1 MNISNIFNIFAPLE
15 GNKKI
20 KKMSKSN
27 NSKGFVYV
35 LRTPSEEGWVYINA
49 SEEDPH
55 KKCEEL
61 IANGL
66 INNQFEVLVSV
77 ETPNPFKV
85 FNVVETILEEY
96 RVIEGKKLFKVDVPL
111 VHALILSIDFRFSE
125 NFDESSTEG
134 RYGLRSVLKDRPE
147 LSGKRFNTVEE
158 MTSLG
163 IDEKLIYD
171 NRIGRLLI
179 DTK

>member
-1 MNISNIFNIFAPLE
+1 
-15 GNKKI
+15 
-20 KKMSKSN
+20 MSKSN
-27 NSKGFVYV
+27 NYKGFVYI
-35 LRTPSEEGWVYINA
+35 LSTPSEEGWVYINA
-49 SEEDPH
+49 SEEEPH

-61 IANGL
+61 IAKGL
-66 INNQFEVLVSV
+66 ITHPIEVLFSV

-96 RVIEGKKLFKVDVPL
+96 RVIEGKNFFKVDVPL
-111 VHALILSIDFRFSE
+111 VNALILSIDFRFSQ
-125 NFDESSTEG
+125 NFDESSTKG
-134 RYGLRSVLKDRPE
+134 RYDLSGSALKDRPE

-158 MTSLG
+158 ITSLG

>member
-1 MNISNIFNIFAPLE
+1 
-15 GNKKI
+15 
-20 KKMSKSN
+20 MSKSN

-49 SEEDPH
+49 SEEEPH

-85 FNVVETILEEY
+85 ISVVETILEEY
-96 RVIEGKKLFKVDVPL
+96 RVIEGKNLFKVDVPL
-111 VHALILSIDFRFSE
+111 VHALILSIDFRFSQ
-125 NFDESSTEG
+125 NFDESSTKG
-134 RYGLRSVLKDRPE
+134 RYELHSVLKDRPE

>member
-1 MNISNIFNIFAPLE
+1 
-15 GNKKI
+15 
-20 KKMSKSN
+20 MSKSN
-27 NSKGFVYV
+27 NSKGFVYI
-35 LRTPSEEGWVYINA
+35 LSTPSEEGWVYINA
-49 SEEDPH
+49 SEEEPH

-61 IANGL
+61 VAKGL
-66 INNQFEVLVSV
+66 ITHPIEVLVSV

-96 RVIEGKKLFKVDVPL
+96 RVIEGKNFFKVDVPL
-111 VHALILSIDFRFSE
+111 VHALIASIDFRFSE
-125 NFDESSTEG
+125 NFDESSTKG

-147 LSGKRFNTVEE
+147 LSGKRFKTVEE
-158 MTSLG
+158 ITSLG

>member
-1 MNISNIFNIFAPLE
+1 
-15 GNKKI
+15 
-20 KKMSKSN
+20 MSKNN

-35 LRTPSEEGWVYINA
+35 LSTPSEEGWVYINA
-49 SEEDPH
+49 SEEEPH

-61 IANGL
+61 IAKGL
-66 INNQFEVLVSV
+66 ITHPIEVLVSV

-85 FNVVETILEEY
+85 ISVVETILEEY
-96 RVIEGKKLFKVDVPL
+96 RVIEGKNFFKVDVPL
-111 VHALILSIDFRFSE
+111 VHALILSIDFRFSQ
-125 NFDESSTEG
+125 NFDESSTKG
-134 RYGLRSVLKDRPE
+134 RYDLSGSALKDRPE

-158 MTSLG
+158 LTSLG

>member
-1 MNISNIFNIFAPLE
+1 MLQYNRLI
-15 GNKKI
+15 NKNKT
-20 KKMSKSN
+20 MSKSN
-27 NSKGFVYV
+27 NSKGFVYI

-49 SEEDPH
+49 SEEEPH

-61 IANGL
+61 VAKGL
-66 INNQFEVLVSV
+66 INNKFEVLVSV

-85 FNVVETILEEY
+85 ISVVETILEEY
-96 RVIEGKKLFKVDVPL
+96 RVIEGKNLFKVDVPL

-125 NFDESSTEG
+125 NFDESSTKG
-134 RYGLRSVLKDRPE
+134 RYELSSVLKDRPE

-158 MTSLG
+158 LTSLG

-171 NRIGRLLI
+171 NRIGRLLR

>member
-1 MNISNIFNIFAPLE
+1 
-15 GNKKI
+15 
-20 KKMSKSN
+20 MSKNN
-27 NSKGFVYV
+27 NSRGFIYV
-35 LRTPSEEGWVYINA
+35 MSTPSEEGWVYINV
-49 SEEDPH
+49 SEEKPN
-55 KKCEEL
+55 KEVEEAV
-61 IANGL
+61 ANGL
-66 INNQFEVLVSV
+66 VSDKVEVLL
-77 ETPNPFKV
+77 TIGIPNPFKV

-96 RVIEGKKLFKVDVPL
+96 RVIEGKNLFKVDVPL
-111 VHALILSIDFRFSE
+111 VNALILSIDFRFSQ
-125 NFDESSTEG
+125 NFDESSTKG
-134 RYGLRSVLKDRPE
+134 RYDLSGSALKDRPE

>member
-1 MNISNIFNIFAPLE
+1 MITHPI
-15 GNKKI
+15 
-20 KKMSKSN
+20 
-27 NSKGFVYV
+27 
-35 LRTPSEEGWVYINA
+35 
-49 SEEDPH
+49 
-55 KKCEEL
+55 
-61 IANGL
+61 
-66 INNQFEVLVSV
+66 EVLFSV

-85 FNVVETILEEY
+85 ISVVETILEEY
-96 RVIEGKKLFKVDVPL
+96 RVIEGKNFFKVDVPL
-111 VHALILSIDFRFSE
+111 VNALILSIDFRFSQ

-134 RYGLRSVLKDRPE
+134 RYELSSVLKDRPE

-163 IDEKLIYD
+163 IDEKFIYD

>member
-1 MNISNIFNIFAPLE
+1 MVISNIFNIFAPLE
-15 GNKKI
+15 GNINLKN

-35 LRTPSEEGWVYINA
+35 LRTPSEE
-49 SEEDPH
+49 EPH

-66 INNQFEVLVSV
+66 INNKFEVLFSV

-85 FNVVETILEEY
+85 ISVVETILEEY
-96 RVIEGKKLFKVDVPL
+96 RVIEGKNLFKVDVPL
-111 VHALILSIDFRFSE
+111 VNALILSIDFRFSQ
-125 NFDESSTEG
+125 NFDESSTKG
-134 RYGLRSVLKDRPE
+134 RYDLSGYALKDRPE

-158 MTSLG
+158 LTSLG

-171 NRIGRLLI
+171 NRIGRCI
-179 DTK
+179 TE